1 MQDLPGAGQLSDLDD
16 IIAQLGVGG
25 LLLFLLTPVLIIL
38 GIICMLRMRRRRK
51 RKGNRSTVGNNKQ
64 PIVNRDIGVEVYGEI
79 ELDDRELHRLLGDI
93 PNIENTRP
101 LNYLDIKF
109 DGDGKII
116 KQES

>member
-38 GIICMLRMRRRRK
+38 GIICMLRMRRRK
-51 RKGNRSTVGNNKQ
+51 RKGNRSTIGNNKQ

-109 DGDGKII
+109 DKTGKII

>member
-38 GIICMLRMRRRRK
+38 GIICMLRMRRRK
-51 RKGNRSTVGNNKQ
+51 KKENRSTVGNNKQ
-64 PIVNRDIGVEVYGEI
+64 RIVNRDIGVEVYGEI